1 METYLALL
9 GCACVVNAAC
19 AGVVVA
25 RDDRRLE
32 SRLSGATHLAAAF
45 WALCELF
52 WNQAPD
58 RETALLWMR
67 ISAPGWIFIGPLVLQ
82 VLSALG
88 DTTRG
93 SAGLVRAA
101 TCACLGLLGLAW
113 TTPWLLADAVPT
125 AWGWGYRVGPLY
137 PVYYAITLVCV
148 GAGYRVLPRLL
159 RRDAFEAE
167 RRQGPMLMAGML
179 VPLALASVTDAILP
193 LLDVQV
199 PRLGTTSFA
208 VLGLL
213 SVTNVLRFGYSL
225 TSPGRFSDEIL
236 ATLGDGVALLGEE
249 GRIRTANAGLERLTG
264 RTRQELEASRIEDV
278 VAHRFDRP
286 AEEVREVETELLA
299 ASGERVPV
307 AVTSRVVRD
316 RKGYALGLVVSMRD
330 LRELASLRTRLVT
343 SGRLAAVGQLAAGI
357 AHEINNPLAFVRANL
372 GLLQDHWK
380 RLLDGAPELR
390 GSGELAQIALE
401 SEQLIEESLEG
412 VDRAAE
418 IVRGVKDFSH
428 AGRAQREP
436 ADLHVLLDQV
446 LALAGPHVRGRAD
459 VERCYGEL
467 PPVHCSPQQLK
478 QVFLNLVVNAA
489 QAVETGGRIV
499 VATRADGGCVEV
511 DVADSGRGIAPE
523 IRDRIFDPF
532 FTTKAVGEGTGL
544 GLGIAYQIVRSH
556 GGSIEVESEP
566 GLLTRFTVRLPVA
579 PPEEPAAAAG

>member
-1 METYLALL
+1 M
-9 GCACVVNAAC
+9 
-19 AGVVVA
+19 
-25 RDDRRLE
+25 RL
-32 SRLSGATHLAAAF
+32 
-45 WALCELF
+45 
-52 WNQAPD
+52 
-58 RETALLWMR
+58 
-67 ISAPGWIFIGPLVLQ
+67 SAPGWIFIGPLVLH
-82 VLSALG
+82 VLAALG
-88 DTTRG
+88 ESERG
-93 SAGLVRAA
+93 SARPVRAA
-101 TCACLGLLGLAW
+101 VWACLGLLALAW

-137 PVYYAITLVCV
+137 PLYYAITLACV
-148 GAGYRVLPRLL
+148 AAGYRVLPLLL
-159 RRDAFEAE
+159 RRRAFEAE
-167 RRQGPMLMAGML
+167 RRQRPMLMAGML
-179 VPLALASVTDAILP
+179 LPLTLASLTDALLP
-193 LLDVQV
+193 LCDVQV

-225 TSPGRFSDEIL
+225 ISPGRFSDEIL
-236 ATLGDGVALLGEE
+236 ATLGDGVALLGED

-264 RTRQELEASRIEDV
+264 RTRQQLEASRIEEV
-278 VAHRFDRP
+278 LAHRFGDP
-286 AEEVREVETELLA
+286 PQEVHEVETELVA

-316 RKGYALGLVVSMRD
+316 RKGYTLGLVVSVRD

-380 RLLDGAPELR
+380 RLQGGVAELR
-390 GSGELAQIALE
+390 GGGTLAQIALE
-401 SEQLIEESLEG
+401 CEQLVEESLEG

-428 AGRAQREP
+428 AGREKREP

-446 LALAGPHVRGRAD
+446 LAMAGPHVRGRAEL
-459 VERCYGEL
+459 ERCYGEL
-467 PPVHCSPQQLK
+467 PLVHCSPQQLK

-499 VATRADGGCVEV
+499 VATRAGGGFAEV
-511 DVADSGRGIAPE
+511 DVADSGPGIPPE

-566 GLLTRFTVRLPVA
+566 GLWTRFTVRLPLGA
-579 PPEEPAAAAG
+579 PEEPAAAPEGERSGG